1 MFVGFCSHLD
11 AGYVQDG
18 LMKLFPWLDHTL
30 QTDLFPFVR
39 SARDGGIKLGNLIQ
53 VQVEQRV

>member
-1 MFVGFCSHLD
+1 LD